1 MVGLKAGRDED
12 LPLPT
17 GVFWAGYVSDRGGY
31 GTVSRN
37 YLKMLEV
44 LNIPVHI
51 HNLGQIHKEIAQD
64 DRDLIG
70 SIHRPISDLGT
81 DPVMVI
87 HSTPDDFAR
96 FNTTGFNKKIG
107 ITIFET
113 DKIPDY
119 WVSLCNQMDE
129 IWVPTAFNYHTF
141 TESGVDETKVR
152 VMPYGIDVQKYDKN
166 FEPYSFST
174 TPKTFTFLY
183 TCQFDYRKGFDLL
196 INSFCEEF
204 TDNDDV
210 TLIIKTYVH
219 ENDIDAEAIIRSY
232 IPIKNNIPS
241 ILIINEKMPENEL
254 LSLYSSCT
262 CYISTDRACGWGM
275 PQMEM
280 MAMGKPVISI
290 NWSGSTEFMNDEN
303 TFLIQPLDELEPVDI
318 NLMINR
324 PLLYMGHKWAKV
336 SVENVRKTMR
346 DAYRNKEKRLKIAKN
361 AKEMID
367 HKYSIN
373 EIAKV
378 MKQNLAL

>member
-1 MVGLKAGRDED
+1 M
-12 LPLPT
+12 PLPT
-17 GVFWAGYVSDRGGY
+17 GVFWAGYVFDRGGY

-37 YLKMLEV
+37 YLKMLKA

-51 HNLGQIHKEIAQD
+51 HNLGEIHKEVGED

-70 SIHRPISDLGT
+70 NIHRPISELGT

-96 FNTTGFNKKIG
+96 FNGTGFNKKIG

-119 WVSLCNQMDE
+119 WVGLCNQMDE
-129 IWVPTAFNYHTF
+129 IWVPSAFNYRTF
-141 TESGVDETKVR
+141 TKSGVDEKKVI
-152 VMPYGIDVQKYDKN
+152 VMPYGIDVEKYNKN
-166 FEPYSFST
+166 FKPFAFST
-174 TPKTFTFLY
+174 TPKQFTFLY
-183 TCQFDYRKGFDLL
+183 ACQFDFRKGFDLL
-196 INSFCEEF
+196 IKSFCEEF
-204 TDNDDV
+204 TDEDEV
-210 TLIIKTYVH
+210 SLIIKTYVH
-219 ENDIDAEAIIRSY
+219 GSDFDAEAIIRSY

-241 ILIINEKMPENEL
+241 IFIINEKMSENEL
-254 LSLYSSCT
+254 LSLYSSCS

-290 NWSGSTEFMNDEN
+290 NWSGSTEFMNEEN

-318 NLMINR
+318 NLMLSR
-324 PLLYMGHKWAKV
+324 PQLYFDHKWAKV
-336 SVENVRKTMR
+336 PMENVRKAMR
-346 DAYRNKEKRLKIAKN
+346 DAYYNKEKRLKIAQN

-367 HKYSIN
+367 QKYSIT
-373 EIAKV
+373 EMAKI
-378 MKQNLAL
+378 MKQNLTL